1 MIKQLNLPFAQPNYE
16 YEPLPDDTKHR
27 IKRLEVDYNKLT
39 DGRVKKLTTEYTY
52 CLLYTSPSPR
62 DVEETRM
69 PSSA

>member
-27 IKRLEVDYNKLT
+27 IKRLEVDYNKLN

-52 CLLYTSPSPR
+52 LR
-62 DVEETRM
+62 DGRILTAHSTEIID
-69 PSSA
+69 